1 MGVSLSKSI
10 LTSSPSV
17 RVKWLTTCVTNY
29 ITGNPICQGEKRAG
43 DIFFRP
49 VDFFGAAR
57 VRGGKGGGW
66 FSQRDFHPRRRLLGK
81 KRERDSRRGDVFL
94 NGKRANHNRGQSGG
108 VFKEDTPGAGY
119 PGRLIYRPLGDV
131 SRRSAISRF
140 LDPWGQGGR
149 RLWPNGSACYEK
161 GRRCICRAVATRY
174 LSSGWAIVFQPLMW
188 YIAGDE
194 YV

>member
-49 VDFFGAAR
+49 VDFLGAAR

-94 NGKRANHNRGQSGG
+94 NGKKSEPQPRAKR
-108 VFKEDTPGAGY
+108 
-119 PGRLIYRPLGDV
+119 GRLQGGYSGRMICRPLGDV

-174 LSSGWAIVFQPLMW
+174 LSSGWAIVFQPLM
-188 YIAGDE
+188 
-194 YV
+194 

>member
-49 VDFFGAAR
+49 VDFLGAAR

-66 FSQRDFHPRRRLLGK
+66 FFQRDFQVSDSAGSPFAGKEAGEGLKTGSLFLDGKRGRITTAGKAGGIFREDARRRGIPRPLALPSLRGRVPPFSYFTVPRSLGSRRTEALAQ
-81 KRERDSRRGDVFL
+81 RERL
-94 NGKRANHNRGQSGG
+94 
-108 VFKEDTPGAGY
+108 
-119 PGRLIYRPLGDV
+119 L
-131 SRRSAISRF
+131 
-140 LDPWGQGGR
+140 
-149 RLWPNGSACYEK
+149 
-161 GRRCICRAVATRY
+161 
-174 LSSGWAIVFQPLMW
+174 
-188 YIAGDE
+188 
-194 YV
+194 